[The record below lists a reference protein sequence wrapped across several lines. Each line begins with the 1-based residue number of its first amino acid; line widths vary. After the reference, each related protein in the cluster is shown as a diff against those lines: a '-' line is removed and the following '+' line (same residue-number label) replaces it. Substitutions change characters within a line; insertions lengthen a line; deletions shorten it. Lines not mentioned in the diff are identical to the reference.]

1 MTKGFVILTNYPLL
15 TSKKFPGCELLA
27 FSRHCYALFVPHA
40 QAELELAVMQKAVD
54 GYIESF
60 YQEGNV
66 DFFCNEEG
74 MLQKLPLLSCQLGG
88 VYNVCGD
95 VLMCGIVH
103 ETGDSVALEAHE
115 YLDALKINKFP
126 PEITIGEVPKVRALL
141 DNDIPMSMHVQ
152 VALAAYCSQATKQ
165 LSDVYARL

>member
-15 TSKKFPGCELLA
+15 TSKRFPGCELLA
-27 FSRHCYALFVPHA
+27 FSRHCYAMFVPHA
-40 QAELELAVMQKAVD
+40 QAELELTTMQKAVD
-54 GYIESF
+54 GHIESF

-74 MLQKLPLLSCQLGG
+74 MLQQLPLLNAVVGTHRPA
-88 VYNVCGD
+88 GD

-103 ETGDSVALEAHE
+103 ETGDSVALKASD
-115 YLDALKINKFP
+115 YLTALNINKFT
-126 PEITIGEVPKVRALL
+126 PEITIGEVPKIRSLL
-141 DNDIPMSMHVQ
+141 NNDVPLHPLVQ
-152 VALAAYCSQATKQ
+152 VALAAYCSQVTKQ